1 MTLQNNIK
9 YIQQTKTY
17 MVSCVQIHQTIM
29 NTSKQ
34 IKTHHNIKQNK
45 AITNTQVLP
54 IDKMLSQDAVH
65 LPIVSTLSTPN
76 QSIPI

>member
-34 IKTHHNIKQNK
+34 IKTQNKQN
-45 AITNTQVLP
+45 
-54 IDKMLSQDAVH
+54 
-65 LPIVSTLSTPN
+65 TPQHQN
-76 QSIPI
+76 KTRHHKHAGPANR